1 MESLL
6 FCLLGLLSIQ
16 SITPAVSN
24 VNWKDQPPSAK
35 VQCET
40 TKGTLVIDVHHSWAP
55 IGAAHFIDLVKHGFY
70 TDIAFFRCVKGFLT
84 QFGLTD
90 NKELKHYHYEEI
102 KDDVN
107 LKMGIQKNFLSFAG
121 GGANT
126 RSTQLFIAFEYLD
139 FLGKEPW
146 ETPFG
151 FVSDGQTV
159 LNNLYKGYGEVSRLF
174 YVFDYHRSVIVV
186 LDLL

>member
-1 MESLL
+1 MISHLL
-6 FCLLGLLSIQ
+6 CLFVFFVSIQ
-16 SITPAVSN
+16 STPAVN
-24 VNWKDQPPSAK
+24 NNWKDEPPSAK

-40 TKGTLVIDVHHSWAP
+40 TKGTLTIDVHKNWAP
-55 IGAAHFIDLVKHGFY
+55 IGAAHFIDLVKQGFY

-90 NKELKHYHYEEI
+90 NKELKHFHYEEI

-151 FVSDGQTV
+151 VVVDGQPV
-159 LNNLYKGYGEVSRLF
+159 LDNLYKGYGEVSHDERYTIHSYLSLA
-174 YVFDYHRSVIVV
+174 R
-186 LDLL
+186 